1 MLLDRLAFSPLFCL
15 FLPSF
20 AWVYGGLSSKYS
32 ALVCDLTLLCV
43 HCGVL
48 THRQRKQTQRARA
61 MLHFP
66 PPPRTVFFF
75 FSWWNVRALSFLLLW
90 TLRDTFKLNFVT
102 FYGNQMGCL
111 LSDSLQTPRAHNNTP
126 RSRGACNWKAWGD
139 RAQCGPDTRPETR
152 KADQHPSAC

>member
-43 HCGVL
+43 HCGVF

-75 FSWWNVRALSFLLLW
+75 FFLVKRESTLFFAAL
-90 TLRDTFKLNFVT
+90 D
-102 FYGNQMGCL
+102 
-111 LSDSLQTPRAHNNTP
+111 A
-126 RSRGACNWKAWGD
+126 A
-139 RAQCGPDTRPETR
+139 
-152 KADQHPSAC
+152 